1 MKKIFLSIVMAVSA
15 ILGASAQTTAAN
27 PVTVENPNLKVTL
40 SDITLVPGGDAAYL
54 TVSEECE
61 GGTYAA
67 FQMVMHF
74 PKGIEVNKVKSG
86 RKEVDDVAL
95 NAVRFDG
102 LTHSISLG
110 TPEVEDGFLLKVA
123 CIDLTSND
131 NFYNDDINGKKVTEL
146 LKVGLK
152 ANSTAAF
159 GDFKVLVDQIKFIK
173 KNSDADVP
181 SGEVSFTVSIPDP
194 AGIENV
200 SLDNTP
206 AEFYTIDG
214 KKLQEPQKGIN
225 IIRMSDGSVLK
236 QVK

>member
-1 MKKIFLSIVMAVSA
+1 MAVSTV
-15 ILGASAQTTAAN
+15 LSSSAQTTAAT

-40 SDITLVPGGDAAYL
+40 SNITLIPGGEAAYL

-61 GGTYAA
+61 GGNYAA

-74 PKGIEVNKVKSG
+74 PKGIEVNKVKDG
-86 RKEVDDVAL
+86 REEVDDAIL
-95 NAVRFDG
+95 NAYRFEKLNHTLAMNMLDDAEG
-102 LTHSISLG
+102 QI
-110 TPEVEDGFLLKVA
+110 LKIA
-123 CIDLTSND
+123 CIDLTKNKE
-131 NFYNDDINGKKVTEL
+131 FYNDDADGNKVTEL
-146 LKVGLK
+146 FKVGLK

-173 KNSDADVP
+173 KNSDADIP
-181 SGEVSFTVSIPDP
+181 SGEVSFTLSIPDP

-225 IIRMSDGSVLK
+225 IIRMSNGSVLK

>member
-1 MKKIFLSIVMAVSA
+1 MAVSTV
-15 ILGASAQTTAAN
+15 LSSSAQTTAAT

-40 SDITLVPGGDAAYL
+40 SNITLIPGGEAAYL

-61 GGTYAA
+61 GGNYAA

-74 PKGIEVNKVKSG
+74 PKGIEVNKVKDG
-86 RKEVDDVAL
+86 REEVDDAFL
-95 NAVRFDG
+95 NAYRFEKLNHTLAMNMLDDADAEG
-102 LTHSISLG
+102 QI
-110 TPEVEDGFLLKVA
+110 LKIA
-123 CIDLTSND
+123 CIDLTKNKE
-131 NFYNDDINGKKVTEL
+131 FYNDDADGKKVTEL
-146 LKVGLK
+146 FKVGLK

-173 KNSDADVP
+173 KNSDADIP
-181 SGEVSFTVSIPDP
+181 SGEVSFTLSIPDP

-214 KKLQEPQKGIN
+214 KKLQEPQNGIN

>member
-1 MKKIFLSIVMAVSA
+1 MKKIFLSVIMAVSA

-74 PKGIEVNKVKSG
+74 PKGIEVNKVKDG
-86 RKEVDDVAL
+86 REEIEDAFL
-95 NAVRFDG
+95 NATRFEK
-102 LTHSISLG
+102 LG
-110 TPEVEDGFLLKVA
+110 HTLSMNMLDDEGGQILKIA
-123 CIDLTSND
+123 CIDLTKNKE
-131 NFYNDDINGKKVTEL
+131 FYNDDADGNKVTEL
-146 LKVGLK
+146 FKVGLK

-200 SLDNTP
+200 SLDASP